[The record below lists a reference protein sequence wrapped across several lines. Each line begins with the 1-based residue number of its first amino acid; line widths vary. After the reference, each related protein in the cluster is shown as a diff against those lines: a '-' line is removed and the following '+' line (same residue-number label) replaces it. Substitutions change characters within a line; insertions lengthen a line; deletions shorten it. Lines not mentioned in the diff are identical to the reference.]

1 MHLAGLALLAAM
13 AMGAQDPPGFVVPS
27 SPDLTIRLRAQQA
40 GSHQSTVT
48 IRLKGARQVRE
59 RRTEFP
65 GGSSSIVEI
74 GQCDHR
80 RMMLLSPEHKTYAY
94 VPIGPP
100 PGSTPPRGA
109 VAVTSSHTVAGR
121 DEIVIDAV
129 DTGERRQ
136 MGGLTARH
144 VVTTTKTTIGGAV
157 PAPVRTRIQDGWY
170 VDLPPVDCIERTG
183 EMISFSL
190 VSGGMAGVVSAPPHV
205 TVRGRAKAGVALIET
220 DRATGPEG
228 KWEQTTELVEI
239 STARLDAALFE
250 VPPDYR
256 AALPLS
262 TGGFDLS
269 RPDTVGNRLSLLWE
283 GIRGLASRWWP

>member
-40 GSHQSTVT
+40 GSHRSTVT

-109 VAVTSSHTVAGR
+109 VAVTSSHTVPGR
-121 DEIVIDAV
+121 EEIVIDAV

-144 VVTTTKTTIGGAV
+144 VVTTTKTTIGGAI
-157 PAPVRTRIQDGWY
+157 PASVRTRIQDGWY
-170 VDLPPVDCIERTG
+170 VDLPPVDCIAAYGRDD
-183 EMISFSL
+183 L
-190 VSGGMAGVVSAPPHV
+190 VQSRFRRHGRRGVGAASRDGARARESGRRVDRDRSH
-205 TVRGRAKAGVALIET
+205 
-220 DRATGPEG
+220 DRAG
-228 KWEQTTELVEI
+228 
-239 STARLDAALFE
+239 RE
-250 VPPDYR
+250 VGADDRAGGNLHR
-256 AALPLS
+256 AARCRAVRRAAGLSRRAAVS

-269 RPDTVGNRLSLLWE
+269 RPDTLGNRLSVLWE
-283 GIRGLASRWWP
+283 GIRGFASRWWP